1 MAGDVL
7 PHDGTPD
14 DVTPGG
20 GQALR
25 PFSALGLARALLD
38 AAEERGLSEATPVQA
53 AAIPVAL
60 AGRDVL
66 ALAPTGSGKTLAYV
80 LPVLQQ
86 VEGDFLSAAFK
97 QRAGQAARPPRPSG
111 RPTERHSER
120 RPTRALILVPT
131 RELALQVGEAVR
143 DFSAHLQAPLRWG
156 CVFGGVSIN
165 TQMLGLRGG
174 ADIVV
179 ATPGR
184 LLDLVDH
191 NALSLDGV
199 QTLVLDE
206 ADRLLDKGFED
217 ELRRVL
223 ALLPARRQNLL
234 LSATCAPDVEAL
246 AQALLREPER
256 IDLRASLD
264 DPQADPGAALPDIH
278 QRAIQVDAARRTPLL
293 RHLIAQ
299 EGWSRVLV
307 FVATRYACELVA
319 HKLQKA
325 GIRAAAFHADA
336 SQGARRE
343 VLRAFKAGELQV
355 VVATDLAAR
364 GIDIAALP
372 VVVNHDLPRSPDDHI
387 HRIGRTAR
395 AGASGVAVSFV
406 NADTEAHFRLIEKRQ
421 GLRVPREQV
430 PGFEMTQ
437 TEPAA
442 APALRNPLTDPEGTG
457 GIKGKRKSKKDK
469 LREAA
474 ARSRQG

>member
-1 MAGDVL
+1 VSD
-7 PHDGTPD
+7 
-14 DVTPGG
+14 
-20 GQALR
+20 
-25 PFSALGLARALLD
+25 FSTLGLARALLD
-38 AAEERGLSEATPVQA
+38 VLAERGLSEATPVQV

-60 AGRDVL
+60 QGRDVL

-86 VEGDFLSAAFK
+86 VEAAFLSETFRSKAAAK
-97 QRAGQAARPPRPSG
+97 APAKSSARTAALHAPKP
-111 RPTERHSER
+111 ER
-120 RPTRALILVPT
+120 RPTRALVLVPT

-143 DFSAHLQAPLRWG
+143 DCSAHLQAPLRWG

-165 TQMLGLRGG
+165 TQMLALRGG

-184 LLDLVDH
+184 LLDLIEH

-206 ADRLLDKGFED
+206 ADRLLDSGFAE
-217 ELRRVL
+217 ELQRVL
-223 ALLPARRQNLL
+223 ALLPAQRQTLMF
-234 LSATCAPDVEAL
+234 SATCAPEVEAL
-246 AQALLREPER
+246 TQGLLHAPER
-256 IDLRASLD
+256 IDLRTGPD
-264 DPQADPGAALPDIH
+264 DPFAVLPDIH
-278 QRAIQVDAARRTPLL
+278 QRAIQVDAAKRTPLL

-299 EGWSRVLV
+299 EGWTRVLV
-307 FVATRYACELVA
+307 FVATRYACELVT

-364 GIDIAALP
+364 GIDIAQLP
-372 VVVNHDLPRSPDDHI
+372 VVVNHDLPRSADDHV

-395 AGASGVAVSFV
+395 AGESGVAVSFV

-437 TEPAA
+437 TEPTAA
-442 APALRNPLTDPEGTG
+442 SALRNPLTDPEGTG

-474 ARSRQG
+474 AQASSAKVRDER